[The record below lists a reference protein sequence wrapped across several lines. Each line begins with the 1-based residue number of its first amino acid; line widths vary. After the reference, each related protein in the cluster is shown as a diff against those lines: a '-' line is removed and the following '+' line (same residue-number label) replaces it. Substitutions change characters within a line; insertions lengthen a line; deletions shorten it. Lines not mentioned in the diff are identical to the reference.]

1 MSEPPTETVWL
12 TPEEVAERFRISLAT
27 VYRALRE
34 DRMPGIKILNVWRI
48 DSAELDQWIASQRPM
63 PRPMKPREEFM
74 AEVRAIRQDGDHAA
88 VA

>member
-1 MSEPPTETVWL
+1 MSEHAATETTWL

-48 DSAELDQWIASQRPM
+48 DARELDEWIASQRPM
-63 PRPMKPREEFM
+63 PKPRSNRDEFM
-74 AEVRAIRQDGDHAA
+74 AEVRALREEDHAA